1 MEAER
6 ARYKLLKEQSDKAY
20 ELEQA
25 QQKAER
31 DAIRAA
37 ARKKQEEVAAQ
48 RAREQAEAERQVR
61 KITEMQLLRNLHPL
75 LCPLGS
81 VGAGH
86 PSGGTKE
93 TAGRQ
98 RGEAARGGFEGAG
111 CR

>member
-20 ELEQA
+20 ELKQA

-61 KITEMQLLRNLHPL
+61 KIATEMQLFTAQLTPFALPCRLGWRRTSKRRNKKN
-75 LCPLGS
+75 CGK
-81 VGAGH
+81 
-86 PSGGTKE
+86 T
-93 TAGRQ
+93 GR
-98 RGEAARGGFEGAG
+98 RGRER
-111 CR
+111 RI